1 MTMSDNIELE
11 ITGMTCNHCVA
22 RATKALEAIPGV
34 ESAQVTLEPGGAVV
48 TGDAASGVLVDAVKA
63 AGYTAVVRG

>member
-1 MTMSDNIELE
+1 MSDNIELE

-22 RATKALEAIPGV
+22 HATKALEAVPGV

-48 TGDAASGVLVDAVKA
+48 AGDAAADALVGAVKE